1 LNKGCPANKIN
12 LGLAMYGR
20 SFTLA
25 NNSDSTTIGSR
36 VIGSGLGI

>member
-1 LNKGCPANKIN
+1 MN

-25 NNSDSTTIGSR
+25 NNSDSINIGTE

>member
-1 LNKGCPANKIN
+1 
-12 LGLAMYGR
+12 MYGR